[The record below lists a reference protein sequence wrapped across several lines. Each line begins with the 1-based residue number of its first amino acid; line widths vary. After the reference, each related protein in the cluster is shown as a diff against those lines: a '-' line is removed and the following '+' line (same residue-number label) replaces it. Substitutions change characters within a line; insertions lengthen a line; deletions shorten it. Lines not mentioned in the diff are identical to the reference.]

1 MRKLR
6 RNMIRKAGERKKG
19 VKPSRYVRQAW
30 DVLQAARYGRRTR
43 DWNKWRSTRPKRRW
57 NLSGNG

>member
-19 VKPSRYVRQAW
+19 VEPSRYVRQAW
-30 DVLQAARYGRRTR
+30 DVLQAARYGRGTR
-43 DWNKWRSTRPKRRW
+43 DRNKWRSTRPKRRW